1 MNLTEQRLST
11 CTVCRGGHGW
21 QGLAHEVARK
31 RQGLLHLDLALVRGL
46 QAVCWY
52 LHLRAREVEQV
63 RVRVRARA
71 RGTARA
77 RVRVRVSVRVQV
89 RVSAR
94 LRVRVRATS
103 ISPSSYCTL
112 KVPSSRSTD
121 CT

>member
-11 CTVCRGGHGW
+11 CTVCRGRHGW

-63 RVRVRARA
+63 RGRGRA
-71 RGTARA
+71 RGTATA
-77 RVRVRVSVRVQV
+77 RVRVRV
-89 RVSAR
+89 
-94 LRVRVRATS
+94 RVRMNVR
-103 ISPSSYCTL
+103 
-112 KVPSSRSTD
+112 
-121 CT
+121 

>member
-1 MNLTEQRLST
+1 
-11 CTVCRGGHGW
+11 
-21 QGLAHEVARK
+21 VASK

-52 LHLRAREVEQV
+52 LHLRARAAEQL
-63 RVRVRARA
+63 RVRGKGGA

-77 RVRVRVSVRVQV
+77 RARARVSARG
-89 RVSAR
+89 RLRASAR
-94 LRVRVRATS
+94 LRVRVTS

-112 KVPSSRSTD
+112 NVPSSRSTD

>member
-63 RVRVRARA
+63 RVRVR
-71 RGTARA
+71 GGEGGGLG
-77 RVRVRVSVRVQV
+77 
-89 RVSAR
+89 AR
-94 LRVRVRATS
+94 LR
-103 ISPSSYCTL
+103 L
-112 KVPSSRSTD
+112 G
-121 CT
+121 

>member
-63 RVRVRARA
+63 RVRVRGRGRA
-71 RGTARA
+71 RGTATA
-77 RVRVRVSVRVQV
+77 RVRVRV
-89 RVSAR
+89 
-94 LRVRVRATS
+94 RVRMNVR
-103 ISPSSYCTL
+103 
-112 KVPSSRSTD
+112 
-121 CT
+121 